1 MNERKDY
8 VKANG
13 TLERIQNNSRWYWD
27 MVSELR
33 GNAGTRLERNMLSA
47 PTNQITGR
55 GIKT

>member
-8 VKANG
+8 VKENG

-47 PTNQITGR
+47 TTNQITGR